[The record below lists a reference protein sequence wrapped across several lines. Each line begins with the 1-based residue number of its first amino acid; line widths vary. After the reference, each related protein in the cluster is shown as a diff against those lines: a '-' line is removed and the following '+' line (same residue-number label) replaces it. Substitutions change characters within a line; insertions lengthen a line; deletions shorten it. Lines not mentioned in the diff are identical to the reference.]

1 MRGPCQALVVRY
13 APDPS
18 AGEVLN
24 IGVVVLAPAHGFFG
38 ARFVDS
44 WQRIT
49 QAFPRADLVHL
60 RRVASAVERA
70 CAAASGAQLRLDSTD
85 DIVAAFHAIIP
96 PDDASLQHSSPLS
109 GVTSDPE
116 RTLDELFGRYVTERA
131 ATPDREPRRD
141 HEVWREV
148 MTVLRRHGVL
158 GRLQS
163 RTLKGRH
170 YEEQFEAAWRNG
182 VWNVAKPLSLDLLDP
197 HAIVT
202 KAASWTG
209 RIIALEP
216 EKQSSHVHLVI
227 GVPPA
232 SAPAE
237 VRQASEDGLGLLAE
251 KLEDLATVVRESE
264 VDELA
269 VRIEHDLE
277 HAADG
282 DE

>member
-1 MRGPCQALVVRY
+1 MRASCQALVVRY

-24 IGVVVLAPAHGFFG
+24 IGVVVLAPSHGFFG

-49 QAFPRADLVHL
+49 QAFPKADPVHL

-70 CAAASGAQLRLDSTD
+70 CAAVSGAQLSLASTD

-109 GVTSDPE
+109 GVTTDPE
-116 RTLDELFGRYVTERA
+116 RTLDELFARYVTERA
-131 ATPDREPRRD
+131 RTADREPRRD

-148 MTVLRRHGVL
+148 MSVLRRHGVL

-182 VWNVAKPLSLDLLDP
+182 VWNVAKPLSLDLLDG

-216 EKQSSHVHLVI
+216 QKQSTNVHLVV

-232 SAPAE
+232 SAPRE
-237 VRQASEDGLGLLAE
+237 VRQASEDGLGLLTENLA
-251 KLEDLATVVRESE
+251 DLATVVRESE
-264 VDELA
+264 VEQLA
-269 VRIEHDLE
+269 VRIKLDLE
-277 HAADG
+277 HAAD
-282 DE
+282 E

>member
-1 MRGPCQALVVRY
+1 MRHPCQALVVRY

-24 IGVVVLAPAHGFFG
+24 IGVVVLSPGHGFFG

-49 QAFPRADLVHL
+49 QAFPQADLVHL
-60 RRVASAVERA
+60 RRVASLVERA
-70 CAAASGAQLRLDSTD
+70 CAAVSGAQLSLESTE

-96 PDDASLQHSSPLS
+96 PDDASLQHSPPLS
-109 GVTSDPE
+109 GVTTDPE

-131 ATPDREPRRD
+131 AAPDREPRRD

-216 EKQSSHVHLVI
+216 EKQSTNVHLVI
-227 GVPPA
+227 GVPPT

-237 VRQASEDGLGLLAE
+237 VRQASEDGLGLLTE
-251 KLEDLATVVRESE
+251 KLEDIATVVRESE
-264 VDELA
+264 VEQLA
-269 VRIEHDLE
+269 VRIKHDLE
-277 HAADG
+277 HAAD
-282 DE
+282 E